1 MRGGGGPCLFRPFV
15 TGIRVEYAIV
25 RVKAY
30 EKKERRER
38 RERRNRSIFQSL
50 RSIRRARRSSCGE
63 GETGT
68 ATFAGGRR
76 GTVAESR

>member
-38 RERRNRSIFQSL
+38 RNRSIFQSL
-50 RSIRRARRSSCGE
+50 RSIRRARRPSCGE